1 MIDTLIPQAERIAR
15 LNDRVRHGL
24 DRSARTVITHGVM
37 AEFCDEHVPSAII
50 AQAQIMREIR
60 LHDFGEDAHGERDF
74 GKITFRGR
82 DIYFK
87 IDYFDLSLEYGSED
101 PADASQTTRVL
112 TIMLSEEY

>member
-1 MIDTLIPQAERIAR
+1 MIDTLIPNAERIAR
-15 LNDRVRHGL
+15 LNDRVRHSL
-24 DRSARTVITHGVM
+24 DHSARVVITRGCL
-37 AEFCDEHVPSAII
+37 ETFCSGDFPEALM
-50 AQAQIMREIR
+50 AQAELMRCIR
-60 LHDFGEDAHGERDF
+60 QFDFAEDAHGERDF
-74 GKITFRGR
+74 GKLTFRGR

>member
-50 AQAQIMREIR
+50 AQAQIMRLRENHVSRPRYLFQNR
-60 LHDFGEDAHGERDF
+60 LF
-74 GKITFRGR
+74 
-82 DIYFK
+82 
-87 IDYFDLSLEYGSED
+87 
-101 PADASQTTRVL
+101 
-112 TIMLSEEY
+112 